1 MKNIFP
7 ENILTSCL
15 DGAVLTGLTHDALCL
30 FVIEINKRLRAPI
43 ILSLETYDFS
53 YMIYESFLPFRDV
66 PVFFYPEKDK
76 SEMVP
81 GFISHRD
88 RYRQETLFSLV
99 AKKNPVVVTTSRA
112 LEYKDMPATSL
123 MANDPIYIKLGEKQD
138 MDTAIKKLVD
148 FGYKRVDTVNDPGSY
163 CRKGD
168 LIDIYPPHFVFPVR
182 CSFNFD
188 TVDRISYFDP
198 ATQLSTKNIK
208 ITTIRGLVNN
218 AHSNDNIGLTEHV
231 LGSVVF
237 WASSREDGFSIFQK
251 NNTGQAVDAGTS
263 EIVFLK
269 TTKRERLAELQTLL
283 KTNDGCRV
291 FISGERGVADA
302 VKKRI
307 GINYTEIN
315 PPINRGFY
323 SSVLRFFVVS
333 VGDLLKEKKHIQK
346 WSPPQKK
353 EQRPLTLQ
361 SLTGLERGD
370 FLVHKRFGIG
380 IYQGLATQN
389 QPGGSRETIR
399 LEYNDNAVIFVSI
412 ENMGLLH
419 RHLGTSSKPVVS
431 SLGSKTWGQE
441 LRKARKAVRVV
452 AKELIELYAKKQ
464 NPRPFSYSA
473 DKELESALASS
484 FPFTETPDQREAIN
498 DVLSDMLKPSPMDRL
513 VCGDVGFGKTEV
525 ALRAI
530 MRAVISKKTC
540 MFLCPT
546 TILADQHYITCKE
559 RLEPLGVY
567 VALLSR
573 FKTRK
578 EQLDILKKA
587 SAGKVDLLIGTHRL
601 LSPDVIISSLGLLI
615 VDEEHR
621 FGVRHKEK
629 IRGIKAHLDVI
640 TLSATPIPRTL
651 QQSTVGLRDITR
663 IQTPPA
669 SRKPINTEVRYFDWA
684 LINGYIKRELQHG
697 GQVYFVHNDIRSLSF
712 LADTVSK
719 TFPRAAVGYIHGQLP
734 SRELEQ
740 KVLSFFEGGIDIL
753 VCTSIIESGLD
764 VSNSNCMIIN
774 GAHNFGL
781 SQLYQMRGRVGRG
794 GRQANCLLLVPKK
807 RLDQRSYRRLK
818 TIEQY
823 TSLGSGYDISMKDLE
838 IRGAGSLFGYKQSGH
853 ISAVGF
859 EMYCELLKDEIN
871 TALEKNDQQRQ
882 ADVVLNVDALI
893 PDHYIK
899 NPSQRLGF
907 YDHLSKDISVEEIEK
922 IKTELHDR
930 FGRLPQE
937 TKNLISLA
945 RVRALFKNKSIRKIE
960 MSSDSATFEFDD
972 IKPFDSIEA
981 LITHIADWAVLNN
994 FLFSFGKTKTENMLF
1009 TIRYKNFDSGV
1020 LAVRVFAKLF

>member
-7 ENILTSCL
+7 KNILTNCL
-15 DGAVLTGLTHDALCL
+15 NGDILTGLTQEALCL
-30 FVIEINKRLRAPI
+30 FVKEINKQLRAPI
-43 ILSLETYDFS
+43 ILSLETYERS
-53 YMIYESFLPFRDV
+53 YIIYESLLLLHDIS
-66 PVFFYPEKDK
+66 VFFYPEKDRA
-76 SEMVP
+76 EMIP
-81 GFISHRD
+81 GFISHRE
-88 RYRQETLFSLV
+88 RYRQDVLFNLIE
-99 AKKNPVVVTTSRA
+99 KNNPVILTTSLA
-112 LEYKDMPATSL
+112 LEENDIPAISL
-123 MANDPIYIKLGEKQD
+123 MEENHIFIKLGEKIN
-138 MDTAIKKLVD
+138 MDTAIKKIID
-148 FGYKRVDTVNDPGSY
+148 FGYEKVDTVIDPGSY

-182 CSFNFD
+182 FSFNFD
-188 TVDRISYFDP
+188 TVDRIAYFDP
-198 ATQLSTKNIK
+198 ATQLTTKNIQ
-208 ITTIRGLVNN
+208 TTNIKGLIKNTQHTN
-218 AHSNDNIGLTEHV
+218 NIGLKERIV
-231 LGSVVF
+231 GSAAF
-237 WASSREDGFSIFQK
+237 QISSAKNGFSIFQEK
-251 NNTGQAVDAGTS
+251 NTGHTVDAGAS
-263 EIVFLK
+263 AIVFVK
-269 TTKRERLAELQTLL
+269 TTKRERMAELQTLL
-283 KTNDGCRV
+283 KTNDGCRI
-291 FISGERGVADA
+291 FISGERDVVGA
-302 VKKRI
+302 VKKDI
-307 GINYTEIN
+307 GINHIEIN
-315 PPINRGFY
+315 SPINRGFY
-323 SSVLRFFVVS
+323 SKVLGCLVIS

-346 WSPPQKK
+346 WSPPTKK
-353 EQRPLTLQ
+353 EQRQLTLQ
-361 SLTGLERGD
+361 NLAGLERGD
-370 FLVHKRFGIG
+370 FLVHKRFGVG
-380 IYQGLATQN
+380 TYQGLTTQD
-389 QPGGSRETIR
+389 QPGGYRETIK
-399 LEYNDNAVIFVSI
+399 LEYKDNAVVFVSI

-419 RHLGTSSKPVVS
+419 RHLGATSKPAVS

-473 DKELESALASS
+473 DSELESALSSS

-498 DVLSDMLKPSPMDRL
+498 DVLGDMLKPFPVDRL

-530 MRAVISKKTC
+530 MRAIISKKSC

-578 EQLDILKKA
+578 EQLSILEKA

-601 LSPDVIISSLGLLI
+601 LSPDVIVHSLGLLI

-629 IRGIKAHLDVI
+629 IRSLKAHLDVI

-663 IQTPPA
+663 IQTPPV
-669 SRKPINTEVRYFDWA
+669 SRKPINTDVRYFDWA

-697 GQVYFVHNDIRSLSF
+697 GQVYFVHNDILSLSY

-719 TFPRAAVGYIHGQLP
+719 TFPKAAVGYIHGQLP

-740 KVLSFFEGGIDIL
+740 RVLSFFEGGIDVLI
-753 VCTSIIESGLD
+753 CTSIIESGLD

-774 GAHNFGL
+774 DAHNFGL

-794 GRQANCLLLVPKK
+794 ERQANCLLLVPKK
-807 RLDQRSYRRLK
+807 RLDQRAYRRLK

-871 TALEKNDQQRQ
+871 SALEKEDQQRHP
-882 ADVVLNVDALI
+882 DIVLNVDALI

-907 YDHLSKDISVEEIEK
+907 YDRLSKNISVEDIEK

-930 FGRLPQE
+930 FGSIPQE
-937 TKNLISLA
+937 TKNLITLA
-945 RVRALFKNKSIRKIE
+945 SVRALFKNKSISKIE
-960 MSSDSATFEFDD
+960 LGTDSATFEFDD
-972 IKPFDSIEA
+972 IKPFDSIGA
-981 LITHIADWAVLNN
+981 LITRITDWAVINN
-994 FLFSFGKTKTENMLF
+994 YLFSFGKTKKDNLLF
-1009 TIRYKNFDSGV
+1009 TIRYKNFDSVV
-1020 LAVRVFAKLF
+1020 LAVRLFAKLF